1 MYPSNKR
8 SKNRMAGPILLRGAK
23 PSNIVAIT
31 RCFVPTTGLSRRRD
45 PSSMLKP
52 VVRPRSELKRRRRTS
67 DAGTPVAPPE
77 VPLRRRVR
85 EQIYEQSEVPP
96 PRADRIPR

>member
-31 RCFVPTTGLSRRRD
+31 RCFVPTTGLSR
-45 PSSMLKP
+45 P
-52 VVRPRSELKRRRRTS
+52 PRSELYAEACS
-67 DAGTPVAPPE
+67 AAE
-77 VPLRRRVR
+77 VGV
-85 EQIYEQSEVPP
+85 EASKT
-96 PRADRIPR
+96 DR

>member
-31 RCFVPTTGLSRRRD
+31 RCFAPTTGL
-45 PSSMLKP
+45 
-52 VVRPRSELKRRRRTS
+52 
-67 DAGTPVAPPE
+67 VAPAA
-77 VPLRRRVR
+77 
-85 EQIYEQSEVPP
+85 I
-96 PRADRIPR
+96 RALC